1 MMEKESVEVSAN
13 GDGHGKEGS
22 SVPPEKL
29 VPLGDKGPGPGPLS
43 VDIPNHHDIK
53 RQDSLPLSPQP
64 MSPDPVHDL
73 PVELLQ
79 MGWRR
84 FWSKREQRPYFF
96 NKNTNESLWEMP
108 HFPGMPS
115 VSKIKSY

>member
-1 MMEKESVEVSAN
+1 MMENNIVKVSTN
-13 GDGHGKEGS
+13 GDGISKEGATI
-22 SVPPEKL
+22 PPEK
-29 VPLGDKGPGPGPLS
+29 PTPQGDKGPGPLS
-43 VDIPNHHDIK
+43 VDIPIHHDIK

-96 NKNTNESLWEMP
+96 NRNTNESLWEMP
-108 HFPGMPS
+108 HFPGMSS
-115 VSKIKSY
+115 VCF

>member
-1 MMEKESVEVSAN
+1 MEKASVKVSTN
-13 GDGHGKEGS
+13 GDGPGKEGTVS
-22 SVPPEKL
+22 PPEKPAL
-29 VPLGDKGPGPGPLS
+29 QGNQAPAPLY
-43 VDIPNHHDIK
+43 VDVHNIK

-73 PVELLQ
+73 PNELLQ

-108 HFPGMPS
+108 HFPGMSS
-115 VSKIKSY
+115 VSI